1 MTDKLQQALECLNQ
15 QGVIAYPTESVWGLG
30 CLPEHEKAL
39 EKILSIKSRSWQKGL
54 ILVAANWPQ
63 LENWIEPLTQ
73 KQWQKI
79 QAPQPRPTT
88 WLLPCPDSISKNLRG
103 IHKTLAVRVSEH
115 SLIKALCEQAGPIVS
130 TSANLQGLEPAKT
143 ALEVH
148 KQFGGKLDY
157 ILAGE
162 LGSYGQPSNI
172 KTLDG
177 NQVR

>member
-1 MTDKLQQALECLNQ
+1 MSNKLEEALECLNQ

-54 ILVAANWPQ
+54 ILVAASWQQ
-63 LENWIEPLTQ
+63 LEGWIEPLTHQ
-73 KQWQKI
+73 QWQKI

-88 WLLPCPDSISKNLRG
+88 WLLSCPHSTSKNLRG

-115 SLIKALCEQAGPIVS
+115 SLIKALCEKAGPIIS
-130 TSANLQGLEPAKT
+130 TSANLQGLAPAKT
-143 ALEVH
+143 ALEVQ
-148 KQFGGKLDY
+148 KQFGAQLDY
-157 ILAGE
+157 ILDGE
-162 LGSYGQPSNI
+162 LGGYEQPSNI